1 MSRFVTLCFKLC
13 ESWRHIG
20 EGELSRL
27 ASALHSRTI
36 KFTIPSRVRR
46 VHAQVNVRDSD
57 SLITPESL
65 LSGFERRGTGKHRLI
80 G

>member
-36 KFTIPSRVRR
+36 KFTIPSPVLRVLAD
-46 VHAQVNVRDSD
+46 VDRDDSY
-57 SLITPESL
+57 SLIAPESL